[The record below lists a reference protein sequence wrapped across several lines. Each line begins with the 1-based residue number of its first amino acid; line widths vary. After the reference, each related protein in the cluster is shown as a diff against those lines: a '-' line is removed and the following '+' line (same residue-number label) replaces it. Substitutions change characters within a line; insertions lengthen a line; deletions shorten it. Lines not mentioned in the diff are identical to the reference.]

1 MSWRK
6 STKVEMATIEE
17 LVQMMNTLQGQR
29 HALYQV
35 MSRLLA
41 ESQQFRNAGSPGL
54 AETATAVGQAVRTA
68 MADANTHS
76 NLRQNLVDIKGLGK
90 LQMFREESA
99 KILRVAQE
107 DHMVS
112 DRCVPPQLFGQ
123 RLSGWTIEKAFV
135 TNDALEQ
142 QHGSLNDETR

>member
-1 MSWRK
+1 
-6 STKVEMATIEE
+6 MATIEE

-54 AETATAVGQAVRTA
+54 AETATDKQFEQRWLKQ
-68 MADANTHS
+68 TH
-76 NLRQNLVDIKGLGK
+76 NQINVHQNLVDIKGVGK
-90 LQMFREESA
+90 TPTFREESA
-99 KILRVAQE
+99 KFSEWRRKTTWFLIAAYRSAFRPATEWV
-107 DHMVS
+107 D
-112 DRCVPPQLFGQ
+112 DRESV
-123 RLSGWTIEKAFV
+123 V

-142 QHGSLNDETR
+142 PHGSLNDEPVDDRAIKSMLHS